1 MNKIILF
8 FLIFI
13 SSQIFSRTYGV
24 QLYST
29 LQYNNYN
36 LPKIYL
42 SEEESIWLRGRVVRV
57 GFVKKDFPPYDI
69 SNDGTSFYYEGIT
82 ADYLK
87 LVELLLGIKTQ
98 LIGFN
103 SRKDA
108 IEAIK
113 NEEIDLLTSSND
125 YDSLLGLVLTV
136 PYQSDIP
143 SIFIN
148 TNDRGSKINKIGIF
162 YEYLP
167 DEVIFNRYPGVQ
179 LIHYRTPQKL
189 VSSLIDGD
197 IDAMVIDLFSVN
209 YQINSEFI
217 DNISF
222 KDLLGFDSKGFAFAL
237 NENNK
242 ILLDILNRILLST
255 DTNLKTLLKMNWNGG
270 GVSVPSKAILEDAR
284 YMASKYADDNQEIKV
299 ALSKY
304 SAPVSYIGNNGQP
317 QGILIELLELMKIYT
332 GVNFRYIFKDS
343 IEEQIRAL
351 KSGEADISAL
361 TPSEAR
367 DFYFTKSFLSSSY
380 VIVAKSNTKSNYVST
395 VYMPRGH
402 LLTDEIKLINHH
414 VNVVPAKSYI
424 DALNDVVN
432 SDGDAVTVAPLML
445 ANYYINH
452 FFQDSLYIQRI
463 ITDIPA
469 ATLSI
474 AMLNNNYE
482 MINLFSEFI
491 DYIPANDVKIIANRW
506 QKNALPAKQ
515 NWKDYQYT
523 VYTLFFSAIIIIIVI
538 ALSSLIIISNY
549 RKRLSVKQKLIE
561 QLNFIQIVIDSIP
574 HPIYARNKDLD
585 YILHNKSYLDF
596 INGSNKS
603 LLGKYTSNSF
613 VSDSFRQEIH
623 LDHQKALNDN
633 ITIFKDR
640 EIIKY
645 GKKYHVYH
653 WIQPFSLKDD
663 NSVSGIICG
672 WIDVSERIS
681 LLEQLSCAK
690 EQADSAN
697 VAKSRFIATMSHEIR
712 TPINAILGLLEL
724 VIKKYKTNEFDIQS
738 IDIAYQAA
746 NDLLDLIGDI
756 LDISKIESG
765 KLTLMPE
772 KNNFKNTI
780 YSVYKIYSY
789 LAIQKGIKFN
799 LDFDENIRE
808 DLIYDDARMKQVLV
822 NIVANAIK
830 FTEKGSVNLS
840 VYLIEKSNDTY
851 KIKIMLT
858 DQGIGIPDHDMAGIF
873 QAFNQANNH
882 DGKGGTGLGLMI
894 SKAICDLMSA
904 SFDIESRE
912 NIGTK
917 ISIVLNFNIY
927 KQDNAVSLEKNSI
940 EVENK
945 RYKILIVDDYAPNRL
960 LISEQLKYLNHSVV
974 QSINGK
980 EALDIYMLDKF
991 DLVITDCNMP
1001 EMDGYEL
1008 ARKIRCYEKEHDI
1021 ESIYIIGYTANAQR
1035 EIIDDCLAAGM
1046 NGCLFKPIT
1055 IDDLN
1060 NAIHEALTN
1069 KEIVEYDLK
1078 KNEERFFDIDMV
1090 NALTSGN
1097 LELNKKILEQI
1108 LIVNIEDIKDLESAF
1123 NEQNFIRCKSIA
1135 HKMKSGANII
1145 GCKQILEKCS
1155 NIEDSLSL
1163 EKAES
1168 YVKDLISLTSIINGQ
1183 IKNEMQTY

>member
-1 MNKIILF
+1 MLF

-13 SSQIFSRTYGV
+13 SSQIFSSTDDV

-57 GFVKKDFPPYDI
+57 GFVKRDFPPYDI
-69 SNDGTSFYYEGIT
+69 FNYGTSSYYEGIT

-87 LVELLLGIKTQ
+87 LVELLLGIKIK

-103 SRKDA
+103 SKKDA
-108 IEAIK
+108 IDAIK
-113 NEEIDLLTSSND
+113 NEEIDLLTSSGD
-125 YDSLLGLVLTV
+125 YESLLGLVLTV
-136 PYQSDIP
+136 PYNIDIP
-143 SIFIN
+143 FIFIN
-148 TNDRGSKINKIGIF
+148 RHNSGGEINKIGIF
-162 YEYLP
+162 YEYIL

-179 LIHYRTPQKL
+179 LIHYDTPQKL
-189 VSSLIDGD
+189 VSSLIYGD
-197 IDAMVIDLFSVN
+197 IDAMVIDLHSAN
-209 YQINSEFI
+209 YMINSEFV
-217 DNISF
+217 DKISI
-222 KDLLGFDSKGFAFAL
+222 KDFLGFDSKGFAFAL

-255 DTNLKTLLKMNWNGG
+255 DTNLNTLLKMNWSGG
-270 GVSVPSKAILEDAR
+270 GTSVPSKEILEDAR
-284 YMASKYADDNQEIKV
+284 YMASKYVDDNQEIKV

-304 SAPVSYIGNNGQP
+304 SAPVSYIGNDGQP

-332 GVNFRYIFKDS
+332 GVSFRYIFKDS

-351 KSGEADISAL
+351 ENGEADISAL

-367 DFYFTKSFLSSSY
+367 DLYFTKSFLSSPY

-402 LLTDEIKLINHH
+402 LLIDEIKLINHH
-414 VNVVPAKSYI
+414 VNVVTAKSYI
-424 DALNDVVN
+424 DALNYVVN
-432 SDGDAVTVAPLML
+432 SDGDTVTVVPLML
-445 ANYYINH
+445 ANYYIDH
-452 FFQDSLYIQRI
+452 FFQDGLYIQRI

-469 ATLSI
+469 ASLSI

-491 DYIPANDVKIIANRW
+491 NYIPANDVKVITNRW
-506 QKNALPAKQ
+506 QKNASPIKQ

-523 VYTLFFSAIIIIIVI
+523 LYALFFSGSII
-538 ALSSLIIISNY
+538 ALILIFSGVIIFSNY
-549 RKRLSVKQKLIE
+549 RKKINVKRKLIE
-561 QLNFIQIVIDSIP
+561 QLEFIQIVVDSIP
-574 HPIYARNKDLD
+574 HPIYARNKSLE
-585 YILHNKSYLDF
+585 YVLHNKSFLDF
-596 INGSNKS
+596 VGCSDKT
-603 LLGKYTSNSF
+603 LLGKYKPISF
-613 VSDSFRQEIH
+613 VSDSLREDII

-633 ITIFKDR
+633 ITIIKDR
-640 EIIKY
+640 ELIKY
-645 GKKYHVYH
+645 GEKFQLYH
-653 WIQPFSLKDD
+653 WIHPFSLEKD
-663 NSVSGIICG
+663 NSVSGIVCG
-672 WIDVSERIS
+672 WIDVSERVS
-681 LLEQLSCAK
+681 LLEQLSLAK
-690 EQADSAN
+690 EKADSAN

-724 VIKKYKTNEFDIQS
+724 VIKKYKTNDFDIQS
-738 IDIAYQAA
+738 IDIAHQAA

-765 KLTLMPE
+765 KLTLIPK

-780 YSVYKIYSY
+780 YSVYKIYFY

-799 LDFDENIRE
+799 LDFDEKIRE
-808 DLIYDDARMKQVLV
+808 DLIYDGARMKQVLV

-851 KIKIMLT
+851 KIKITLT

-991 DLVITDCNMP
+991 DLIITDCNMP

-1060 NAIHEALTN
+1060 NAINEALTN
-1069 KEIVEYDLK
+1069 KKIVEYDLK

-1145 GCKQILEKCS
+1145 GCKQMLEKCS

-1168 YVKDLISLTSIINGQ
+1168 HVKDLMSLTSIINGQ
-1183 IKNEMQTY
+1183 IKNEIQTY

>member
-1 MNKIILF
+1 
-8 FLIFI
+8 
-13 SSQIFSRTYGV
+13 
-24 QLYST
+24 
-29 LQYNNYN
+29 
-36 LPKIYL
+36 
-42 SEEESIWLRGRVVRV
+42 
-57 GFVKKDFPPYDI
+57 
-69 SNDGTSFYYEGIT
+69 
-82 ADYLK
+82 
-87 LVELLLGIKTQ
+87 
-98 LIGFN
+98 
-103 SRKDA
+103 
-108 IEAIK
+108 
-113 NEEIDLLTSSND
+113 
-125 YDSLLGLVLTV
+125 
-136 PYQSDIP
+136 
-143 SIFIN
+143 
-148 TNDRGSKINKIGIF
+148 
-162 YEYLP
+162 
-167 DEVIFNRYPGVQ
+167 
-179 LIHYRTPQKL
+179 
-189 VSSLIDGD
+189 
-197 IDAMVIDLFSVN
+197 
-209 YQINSEFI
+209 
-217 DNISF
+217 
-222 KDLLGFDSKGFAFAL
+222 
-237 NENNK
+237 
-242 ILLDILNRILLST
+242 
-255 DTNLKTLLKMNWNGG
+255 MNWNGG
-270 GVSVPSKAILEDAR
+270 AISVPNKYTLEATRNMAR
-284 YMASKYADDNQEIKV
+284 KYVENNKEIKV

-304 SAPVSYIGNNGQP
+304 SAPVSYIDENGQP
-317 QGILIELLELMKIYT
+317 QGIIIELLELMKLYT
-332 GVNFRYIFKDS
+332 GVNFSYIFKDT
-343 IEEQIRAL
+343 IDDQIRSL
-351 KSGEADISAL
+351 KNGEADISPL
-361 TPSEAR
+361 TPSKER
-367 DFYFTKSFLSSSY
+367 DLYFTKTILSSSY
-380 VIVAKSNTKSNYVST
+380 VVVAKLNDKSNFIST
-395 VYMPRGH
+395 VYMPKGH
-402 LLTDEIKLINHH
+402 LFTDEIKLINQHI
-414 VNVVPAKSYI
+414 NVLPSKSYI
-424 DALNDVVN
+424 DALNDVAI
-432 SDGDAVTVAPLML
+432 SDGYAVTIVPLIL
-445 ANYYINH
+445 ANYYINY
-452 FFQDSLYIQRI
+452 FFQKDLYIKKI
-463 ITDIPA
+463 ITDVPA

-474 AMLNNNYE
+474 SIMDNNYKI
-482 MINLFSEFI
+482 INLFSEFM
-491 DYIPANDVKIIANRW
+491 DYIPDNNIKIIANRW
-506 QKNALPAKQ
+506 EKNAQPTKQ
-515 NWKDYQYT
+515 NWKDYKYT
-523 VYTLFFSAIIIIIVI
+523 IYTLTFSAAIII
-538 ALSSLIIISNY
+538 LIILFSSFFVIFHY
-549 RKRLSVKQKLIE
+549 RKRLCTKNKLIE

-574 HPIYARNKDLD
+574 HPIYARNKDLE

-596 INGSNKS
+596 INNNNQS

-613 VSDSFRQEIH
+613 LSDSFRQEIH
-623 LDHQKALNDN
+623 LDHQKALNN
-633 ITIFKDR
+633 NTTIFKDR
-640 EIIKY
+640 EVIRY
-645 GKKYHVYH
+645 GRKYHLYH
-653 WIQPFSLKDD
+653 WIQPFSLKND

-690 EQADSAN
+690 DQADLAN

-765 KLTLMPE
+765 KLTLIPE

-799 LDFDENIRE
+799 LDFDENIRG

-851 KIKIMLT
+851 KIKITLI

-917 ISIVLNFNIY
+917 ISIVLRFNIY
-927 KQDNAVSLEKNSI
+927 KKDTPVSLEKNSI

-945 RYKILIVDDYAPNRL
+945 SYKILIVDDYAPNRL

-980 EALDIYMLDKF
+980 EALDIYTLDKF
-991 DLVITDCNMP
+991 DLIITDCNMP

-1060 NAIHEALTN
+1060 NAINEALA
-1069 KEIVEYDLK
+1069 KEKIVEYDLK

-1108 LIVNIEDIKDLESAF
+1108 LIVNMEDINDLEDAF
-1123 NEQNFIRCKSIA
+1123 DEENFIRCKSIA

-1168 YVKDLISLTSIINGQ
+1168 HVKDLILLTSIINDQ
-1183 IKNEMQTY
+1183 IKNEIQIY